1 MMAVSKSRRIDRID
15 GRTVLFLTLC
25 ACLVTFLTTSFLGH
39 GIFTLWICLILC
51 WFGLFRQAIG
61 CFSIYMVALVWLLI
75 EMKYKISVPSPLL
88 LSMVYKLLLPAM
100 AKGYS
105 ARGGF
110 SGGGSAM
117 RQQQMQQKLLKM
129 QQDMAAAQEAVEN
142 ASFTAS
148 VGGGVVQA
156 TVSGKK
162 ELTAL
167 TVKPEAVDPEDVEML
182 QDLVISAV
190 NEALRQADEA
200 MNSSMQSFTGG
211 LNLPGFGL

>member
-1 MMAVSKSRRIDRID
+1 
-15 GRTVLFLTLC
+15 
-25 ACLVTFLTTSFLGH
+25 
-39 GIFTLWICLILC
+39 
-51 WFGLFRQAIG
+51 
-61 CFSIYMVALVWLLI
+61 
-75 EMKYKISVPSPLL
+75 
-88 LSMVYKLLLPAM
+88 M

-200 MNSSMQSFTGG
+200 MNSSMQSFTGV

>member
-1 MMAVSKSRRIDRID
+1 
-15 GRTVLFLTLC
+15 
-25 ACLVTFLTTSFLGH
+25 
-39 GIFTLWICLILC
+39 
-51 WFGLFRQAIG
+51 
-61 CFSIYMVALVWLLI
+61 
-75 EMKYKISVPSPLL
+75 
-88 LSMVYKLLLPAM
+88 M

-167 TVKPEAVDPEDVEML
+167 TVKPEAVDPEDVEIL
-182 QDLVISAV
+182 QHLVISAV

>member
-1 MMAVSKSRRIDRID
+1 
-15 GRTVLFLTLC
+15 
-25 ACLVTFLTTSFLGH
+25 
-39 GIFTLWICLILC
+39 
-51 WFGLFRQAIG
+51 
-61 CFSIYMVALVWLLI
+61 
-75 EMKYKISVPSPLL
+75 
-88 LSMVYKLLLPAM
+88 M

-190 NEALRQADEA
+190 NEALRQAEEA
-200 MNSSMQSFTGG
+200 MNSSMQSFTGS

>member
-1 MMAVSKSRRIDRID
+1 
-15 GRTVLFLTLC
+15 
-25 ACLVTFLTTSFLGH
+25 
-39 GIFTLWICLILC
+39 
-51 WFGLFRQAIG
+51 
-61 CFSIYMVALVWLLI
+61 
-75 EMKYKISVPSPLL
+75 
-88 LSMVYKLLLPAM
+88 M

-148 VGGGVVQA
+148 VGGGVVQN
-156 TVSGKK
+156 
-162 ELTAL
+162 AL
-167 TVKPEAVDPEDVEML
+167 ACAARLFALLEEPEAVAPEDVEML

>member
-1 MMAVSKSRRIDRID
+1 
-15 GRTVLFLTLC
+15 
-25 ACLVTFLTTSFLGH
+25 
-39 GIFTLWICLILC
+39 
-51 WFGLFRQAIG
+51 
-61 CFSIYMVALVWLLI
+61 
-75 EMKYKISVPSPLL
+75 
-88 LSMVYKLLLPAM
+88 M

-167 TVKPEAVDPEDVEML
+167 TVKPEAVDPEDVKML

>member
-1 MMAVSKSRRIDRID
+1 
-15 GRTVLFLTLC
+15 
-25 ACLVTFLTTSFLGH
+25 
-39 GIFTLWICLILC
+39 
-51 WFGLFRQAIG
+51 
-61 CFSIYMVALVWLLI
+61 
-75 EMKYKISVPSPLL
+75 
-88 LSMVYKLLLPAM
+88 M

-200 MNSSMQSFTGG
+200 MNSSMQTFTGG

>member
-1 MMAVSKSRRIDRID
+1 
-15 GRTVLFLTLC
+15 
-25 ACLVTFLTTSFLGH
+25 
-39 GIFTLWICLILC
+39 
-51 WFGLFRQAIG
+51 
-61 CFSIYMVALVWLLI
+61 
-75 EMKYKISVPSPLL
+75 
-88 LSMVYKLLLPAM
+88 M

-200 MNSSMQSFTGG
+200 MNSSMQSFTGC

>member
-1 MMAVSKSRRIDRID
+1 
-15 GRTVLFLTLC
+15 
-25 ACLVTFLTTSFLGH
+25 
-39 GIFTLWICLILC
+39 
-51 WFGLFRQAIG
+51 
-61 CFSIYMVALVWLLI
+61 
-75 EMKYKISVPSPLL
+75 
-88 LSMVYKLLLPAM
+88 M

-129 QQDMAAAQEAVEN
+129 QQDMAAAQEAEEN

>member
-1 MMAVSKSRRIDRID
+1 
-15 GRTVLFLTLC
+15 
-25 ACLVTFLTTSFLGH
+25 
-39 GIFTLWICLILC
+39 
-51 WFGLFRQAIG
+51 
-61 CFSIYMVALVWLLI
+61 
-75 EMKYKISVPSPLL
+75 
-88 LSMVYKLLLPAM
+88 M

-117 RQQQMQQKLLKM
+117 RQQQMQQELLKM

>member
-1 MMAVSKSRRIDRID
+1 
-15 GRTVLFLTLC
+15 
-25 ACLVTFLTTSFLGH
+25 
-39 GIFTLWICLILC
+39 
-51 WFGLFRQAIG
+51 
-61 CFSIYMVALVWLLI
+61 
-75 EMKYKISVPSPLL
+75 
-88 LSMVYKLLLPAM
+88 M

-162 ELTAL
+162 QLTAL
-167 TVKPEAVDPEDVEML
+167 AVKPEAVDPEDVEML

>member
-1 MMAVSKSRRIDRID
+1 
-15 GRTVLFLTLC
+15 
-25 ACLVTFLTTSFLGH
+25 
-39 GIFTLWICLILC
+39 
-51 WFGLFRQAIG
+51 
-61 CFSIYMVALVWLLI
+61 
-75 EMKYKISVPSPLL
+75 
-88 LSMVYKLLLPAM
+88 M

-129 QQDMAAAQEAVEN
+129 QQEMNKAQEEVEN
-142 ASFTAS
+142 SSFTAS
-148 VGGGVVQA
+148 VGGGAVTA
-156 TVSGKK
+156 AVSGKK

-167 TVKPEAVDPEDVEML
+167 TIKPDVVDPEDVEML

-200 MNSSMQSFTGG
+200 MNNSMNSFTGG
-211 LNLPGFGL
+211 LNIPGLM

>member
-1 MMAVSKSRRIDRID
+1 
-15 GRTVLFLTLC
+15 
-25 ACLVTFLTTSFLGH
+25 
-39 GIFTLWICLILC
+39 
-51 WFGLFRQAIG
+51 
-61 CFSIYMVALVWLLI
+61 
-75 EMKYKISVPSPLL
+75 
-88 LSMVYKLLLPAM
+88 M

-211 LNLPGFGL
+211 LNLPGFGR

>member
-1 MMAVSKSRRIDRID
+1 
-15 GRTVLFLTLC
+15 
-25 ACLVTFLTTSFLGH
+25 
-39 GIFTLWICLILC
+39 
-51 WFGLFRQAIG
+51 
-61 CFSIYMVALVWLLI
+61 
-75 EMKYKISVPSPLL
+75 
-88 LSMVYKLLLPAM
+88 M

-200 MNSSMQSFTGG
+200 MNSSMQSFTSG